1 MEQQN
6 RRLSFNSS
14 ELNRPLLYKDLTMS
28 LKKIL
33 SGLVFIFL
41 ASLNI
46 PAQAEQSA
54 FASGSYQQ
62 ILTANANHPFMLV
75 IWSVNCSS
83 CLKDMELLS
92 SIHKSRPELKII
104 MLAADDLSVTDQIQ
118 QILEKNQLSGIDNW
132 VFAEENTR
140 KLRFEIDPK
149 WYGELPRTYFFDK
162 AHQRTG
168 VSGVL
173 SKEDYDAMFAKI
185 LK

>member
-1 MEQQN
+1 
-6 RRLSFNSS
+6 
-14 ELNRPLLYKDLTMS
+14 MS
-28 LKKIL
+28 LKKL
-33 SGLVFIFL
+33 FSGLLFL
-41 ASLNI
+41 FSASLNI

-62 ILTANANHPFMLV
+62 ILTANANQPFMLV

-83 CLKDMELLS
+83 CLKDMALLS
-92 SIHKSRPELKII
+92 HIHKSRPELKMI
-104 MLAADDLSVTDQIQ
+104 MLAADDLSVTEQIQ
-118 QILEKNQLSGIDNW
+118 QILEKNQLSDIDNW
-132 VFAEENTR
+132 VFAEENAR

-162 AHQRTG
+162 THQRTG
-168 VSGVL
+168 ISGVL